1 MPQVIYLLSKVT
13 SVTTSPQSLDT
24 SITALVCIFSSIL
37 NCSETNQKNSVING
51 LKYSSRELLKAIF
64 IFVKKQQRETNKQTK
79 HAGSALNILQPQ
91 YMYNHNTI
99 QYNLRRLL
107 LPRSFRINLKDPS
120 SHIAID
126 PLGVYLSASAC

>member
-1 MPQVIYLLSKVT
+1 MYLFLDSELQRDKSKK
-13 SVTTSPQSLDT
+13 
-24 SITALVCIFSSIL
+24 FS
-37 NCSETNQKNSVING
+37 NQWPKVQ
-51 LKYSSRELLKAIF
+51 LKRAFKSYF
-64 IFVKKQQRETNKQTK
+64 YFCQKKQQQRETNKQTKK

-126 PLGVYLSASAC
+126 PVGVYLSASAC